1 MAFDTAQQAALVVR
15 KVEDTTHLG
24 QPARAVVASRDY
36 ATGIDDLWNAL
47 TDKARIPRWF
57 APVEGDLELG
67 GSYQI
72 KGNAGGTVTAC
83 EPPRSFALTWEFGGG
98 TSWVEVA
105 LTEAGGGATRLT
117 LRHIAPL
124 DDKSEEFWD
133 RFGPGAVGVGWDLS
147 LLGLA
152 WHIEA
157 WHIET
162 GEAVQERF
170 AEETWPLSDEG
181 KAFATSSSDA
191 WAAASIAYGTAEDA
205 ANRAGASTTA
215 FYTGAAAPE

>member
-1 MAFDTAQQAALVVR
+1 MPFDTIAQAAMVVR
-15 KVEDTTHLG
+15 KVEDVTRGG
-24 QPARAVVASRDY
+24 QNARAVVASRDY
-36 ATGIDDLWNAL
+36 STDIADLWNAI

-57 APVEGDLELG
+57 APVDGDLEPG
-67 GSYQI
+67 GKYQI

-83 EPPRSFALTWEFGGG
+83 EPPRSFSLTWEFGGG
-98 TSWVEVA
+98 MSWVEVE
-105 LTEAGGGATRLT
+105 LTETGNDSTRLT

-124 DDKSEEFWD
+124 DEKSEEFWD

-152 WHIEA
+152 WHL
-157 WHIET
+157 ET

-181 KAFATSSSDA
+181 RAFATSSSNA
-191 WAAASIAYGTAEDA
+191 WTAASITYGTAEDA
-205 ANRAGASTTA
+205 ANRAGTSTTA
-215 FYTGAAAPE
+215 FYTGAAAPQ

>member
-1 MAFDTAQQAALVVR
+1 MSFDTVAQAAMVVR
-15 KVEDTTHLG
+15 KVEDVAHEG

-36 ATGIDDLWNAL
+36 PTGIDDLWNAI
-47 TDKARIPRWF
+47 TEKDRIPRWF
-57 APVEGDLELG
+57 APVSGDLELG
-67 GSYQI
+67 GRYQI

-83 EPPRSFALTWEFGGG
+83 TPPRSFALTWEFGGG
-98 TSWVEVA
+98 MSWVEVELA
-105 LTEAGGGATRLT
+105 EAGSDVTRLT

-147 LLGLA
+147 LMGLG
-152 WHIEA
+152 

-162 GEAVQERF
+162 GESNERF
-170 AEETWPLSDEG
+170 AEETWALSGEG
-181 KAFATSSSDA
+181 KAFAAWSSDA
-191 WAAASIAYGTAEDA
+191 WTAASIAYGTAEQA

>member
-1 MAFDTAQQAALVVR
+1 MPFDTAAQAAIVVR
-15 KVEDTTHLG
+15 KVEDVTHEG
-24 QPARAVVASRDY
+24 QPCRAVVAARAY
-36 ATGIDDLWNAL
+36 ATGIDDLWNAI
-47 TDKARIPRWF
+47 TDKERIPRWF
-57 APVEGDLELG
+57 APVDGDLELG
-67 GSYQI
+67 GKYQI

-83 EPPRSFALTWEFGGG
+83 EPPKSFALTWEFGGG
-98 TSWVEVA
+98 TSWVEVELA
-105 LTEAGGGATRLT
+105 EAGGDSTQLT
-117 LRHIAPL
+117 LKHIAPL

-152 WHIEA
+152 WHL
-157 WHIET
+157 ET

-181 KAFATSSSDA
+181 RAFATKSSEA
-191 WAAASIAYGTAEDA
+191 WTAASIIYGTAEAA

-215 FYTGAAAPE
+215 FYTGAPAPE

>member
-1 MAFDTAQQAALVVR
+1 MPFEPVAQAAMVVR
-15 KVEDTTHLG
+15 KVEDVTHEG
-24 QPARAVVASRDY
+24 QAARAVVATRDY
-36 ATGIDDLWNAL
+36 PTGIDDLWDAI

-57 APVEGDLELG
+57 APVEGDLALG
-67 GSYQI
+67 GRYQI

-98 TSWVEVA
+98 MSWVEVELVA
-105 LTEAGGGATRLT
+105 AGDTTRLT

-147 LLGLA
+147 LMGLG
-152 WHIEA
+152 

-162 GEAVQERF
+162 GESNERF
-170 AEETWPLSDEG
+170 AEETWSLGDEG
-181 KAFATSSSDA
+181 KAFATWSSNA
-191 WAAASIAYGTAEDA
+191 WADASIAYGTDEA
-205 ANRAGASTTA
+205 AARRAGATNTCLL
-215 FYTGAAAPE
+215 YTSPSPRDS

>member
-1 MAFDTAQQAALVVR
+1 VSFDPAAQVAMVVR
-15 KVEDTTHLG
+15 KVEDVTHAG

-36 ATGIDDLWNAL
+36 PTDIDDLWNAI
-47 TDKARIPRWF
+47 TAKDRIPRWF

-67 GSYQI
+67 GRYQI

-83 EPPRSFALTWEFGGG
+83 DPPRRFALTWEFGGG
-98 TSWVEVA
+98 MSWVEVELA
-105 LTEAGGGATRLT
+105 EAGTGATRFT

-147 LLGLA
+147 LMGL
-152 WHIEA
+152 A

-162 GEAVQERF
+162 GESNERF
-170 AEETWPLSDEG
+170 AEETWSLSDEG
-181 KAFATSSSDA
+181 KAFATSSSEA
-191 WAAASIAYGTAEDA
+191 WTAASIAYGTADEA